1 MSSFKNIQQTFLKIR
16 NHDVFEGI
24 VISII
29 IISAVMV
36 GFRTYDEVF
45 PPEVFQIFSVLDYA
59 VTIFFL
65 IEIII
70 RVYSYEKA
78 RDFFKE
84 NWNIFDFTIVA
95 LSLIPI
101 ASLDGVIIGRL
112 LRVFRLLRLISFIP
126 QFRILIE
133 SLITAIPRVGYV
145 LLFIFI
151 ETYIFAAIGSILY
164 SEIDP
169 EHWGNIGV
177 AMLTL
182 FQTATLE
189 GWPDLLDKAYSSRPF
204 AWIFFLSFI
213 ILNSFIFLNMIVGVI
228 IDVMIRQ
235 NDAYE
240 SEEMQALGKILRRIE
255 SVEKNVNTVKSNL
268 GAEPYPIKDDSESQ
282 TAIDLEEKDDEI

>member
-29 IISAVMV
+29 IISAIMV

-45 PPEVFQIFSVLDYA
+45 PAEIFQIFSVLDYA

-164 SEIDP
+164 SGIDP

>member
-29 IISAVMV
+29 IISAIMV

-101 ASLDGVIIGRL
+101 TSLDGVIIGRL

-164 SEIDP
+164 SGIDP

-177 AMLTL
+177 SMLTL

-268 GAEPYPIKDDSESQ
+268 GAEPYPIKDDS
-282 TAIDLEEKDDEI
+282 

>member
-29 IISAVMV
+29 IISAIMV

-112 LRVFRLLRLISFIP
+112 LRVFRLLRVISFIP

-151 ETYIFAAIGSILY
+151 ETYIFAAIGSILC
-164 SEIDP
+164 SGIDP

>member
-164 SEIDP
+164 SGIDP

>member
-29 IISAVMV
+29 IISAIMV

-164 SEIDP
+164 SGIDP

-213 ILNSFIFLNMIVGVI
+213 VLNSFIFLNMIVGVI

-255 SVEKNVNTVKSNL
+255 SVEENVNTVKSNL
-268 GAEPYPIKDDSESQ
+268 GAESYPIKDDSKSQ
-282 TAIDLEEKDDEI
+282 ATIDLEEKDDEI